1 MTCHAIRKQIG
12 RYLDADLGF
21 LSCWL
26 LRRHLLACPA
36 CFDDYEER
44 GGLGDLRNDLPAVP
58 FPLSVRAS
66 VLVAV
71 SHRLNA
77 QPWERLRN
85 QVENFLRPRAVSA
98 TGGVLAAVILFLGL
112 CSDIVFIRNP
122 FTEDVPLTYMTKAW
136 ISEPSLAEIPGP
148 VLEEDV
154 TVEAFIDR
162 EGRVYHVRM
171 LEMPQNT
178 PDVEMKIKSQVRNIL
193 LTTKFDPATR
203 FGKPVFGR
211 VLVAFRS
218 VIRET
223 VYG

>member
-21 LSCWL
+21 LSRWL
-26 LRRHLLACPA
+26 LRRHLLICPA

-44 GGLGDLRNDLPAVP
+44 GGLGDLRNELHAVP

-66 VLVAV
+66 VLVVV

-77 QPWERLRN
+77 QPWEHLRN

-98 TGGVLAAVILFLGL
+98 AGGVLAAVMLFLGL

-178 PDVEMKIKSQVRNIL
+178 PDAEMKIRSQVRNIL
-193 LTTKFDPATR
+193 LTSKFDPATR

>member
-1 MTCHAIRKQIG
+1 MTCRAIRRQIG
-12 RYLDADLGF
+12 SYLDADLGF
-21 LSCWL
+21 LSRWL

-44 GGLGDLRNDLPAVP
+44 GGLRDLRPELPAIP
-58 FPLSVRAS
+58 FPLSVRAN

-71 SHRLNA
+71 SHKLNA
-77 QPWERLRN
+77 QPWQRLGN
-85 QVENFLRPRAVSA
+85 HVENLLRPRAVPA
-98 TGGVLAAVILFLGL
+98 VGGVLVAVMLFLGL

-136 ISEPSLAEIPGP
+136 ISEPSLAEIPGS

-171 LEMPQNT
+171 LEMAQNT
-178 PDVEMKIKSQVRNIL
+178 PDAEMKIRSQVRYIL